1 MHGQTLFRNRG
12 DRDARHLAVLVVR
25 YRVEVKDFAGE
36 TFEQKKERL
45 LEIKPEIALT

>member
-1 MHGQTLFRNRG
+1 MGRRFSETEVI
-12 DRDARHLAVLVVR
+12 AMLAISSSLVVR